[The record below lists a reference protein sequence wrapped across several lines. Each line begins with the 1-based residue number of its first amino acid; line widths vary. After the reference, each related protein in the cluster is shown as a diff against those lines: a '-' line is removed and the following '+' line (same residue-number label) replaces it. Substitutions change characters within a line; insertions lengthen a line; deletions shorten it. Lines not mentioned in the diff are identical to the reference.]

1 MKKTFLLSIIF
12 ALALSMQAKS
22 LVITL
27 DDGTDVYYLLGGD
40 EDPVMKFV
48 DGKVVIKTDS
58 YEFSNIKKFYISQ
71 TDDPVGIKAETLY
84 LKGDKTIEVYS
95 LDGKKMDIDTTTTD
109 AISAVNTS
117 PLPKGVYIIRIGNQQ
132 MKVLKK

>member
-95 LDGKKMDIDTTTTD
+95 LDGKKMDIDTTATD
-109 AISAVNTS
+109 AISTVNTS
-117 PLPKGVYIIRIGNQQ
+117 PLPKGVYIIKIGNQQ

>member
-40 EDPVMKFV
+40 EDPVMKFI

-95 LDGKKMDIDTTTTD
+95 LDGKKMDIDTTATD
-109 AISAVNTS
+109 AISTVNTS
-117 PLPKGVYIIRIGNQQ
+117 PLPKGVYIIKIGNQQ

>member
-1 MKKTFLLSIIF
+1 MKKFFLFSIIF
-12 ALALSMQAKS
+12 ALALTMQAKS

-27 DDGTDVYYLLGGD
+27 ADGTEVYYLLGGD

-48 DGKVVIKTDS
+48 DGKVVINTNT
-58 YEFSNIKKFYISQ
+58 YEFSDIQKFYISQ
-71 TDDPVGIKAETLY
+71 TDDPVGIKAESLY

-95 LDGKKMDIDTTTTD
+95 LDGKKMDIKTTTTD
-109 AISAVNTS
+109 AFSAINTS
-117 PLPKGVYIIRIGNQQ
+117 PLPKGVYIVRIGNQQ

>member
-12 ALALSMQAKS
+12 AFALSMQAKS